1 MKKTAKTTAPRAAA
15 DTVPATPK
23 EHTERFAEAMKL
35 FNAGNFAEARRV
47 FDLCAQGPEITVK
60 ESAQMYSRMCTQR
73 LEKIQPVL
81 KTAEDY
87 YTYGVSL
94 MNLQRHADALPH
106 LQKAVQLG
114 DGAHVRYA
122 LALASGLVG
131 DMPGAVA
138 HLEKA
143 ISLDPATRGLARSD
157 SDFQPLLQD
166 AVIRELVTGPRS

>member
-15 DTVPATPK
+15 STVPSTPK
-23 EHTERFAEAMKL
+23 QHTEMFAQAMKL
-35 FNAGNFAEARRV
+35 FNAGLFGEARSL
-47 FDLCAQGPEITVK
+47 FDLCAQGPEITVN
-60 ESAQMYSRMCTQR
+60 ESAQMYSRMCAQR
-73 LEKIQPVL
+73 MDKQQVVL
-81 KTAEDY
+81 KTAEEY

-94 MNLQRHADALPH
+94 MNLQRHSDALPH
-106 LQKAVQLG
+106 LQKAMQLG

-122 LALASGLVG
+122 LALASGLIG

-166 AVIRELVTGPRS
+166 SVIRELVSGQRG

>member
-1 MKKTAKTTAPRAAA
+1 MKKTAKTSAPQAAA
-15 DTVPATPK
+15 NSVPATPK
-23 EHTERFAEAMKL
+23 QHTELFAQAMKK
-35 FNAGNFAEARRV
+35 FNAGAFGDARRL

-60 ESAQMYSRMCTQR
+60 ESAQMYSRMCAQR
-73 LEKIQPVL
+73 LEKQQVVL
-81 KTAEDY
+81 KTSEDHY
-87 YTYGVSL
+87 AYAVSL

-106 LQKAVQLG
+106 LQKAMQLG
-114 DGAHVRYA
+114 DGPHVRYA

-143 ISLDPATRGLARSD
+143 ISLDPATRSLARSD

-166 AVIRELVTGPRS
+166 AVIRELVTGQRG